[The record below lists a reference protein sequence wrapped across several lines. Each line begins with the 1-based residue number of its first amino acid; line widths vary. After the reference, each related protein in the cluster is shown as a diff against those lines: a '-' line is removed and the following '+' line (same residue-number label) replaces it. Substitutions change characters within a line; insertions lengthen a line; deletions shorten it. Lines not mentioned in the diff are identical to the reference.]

1 MGDTDHNA
9 ATVPDPT
16 WSPLITTPPFPE
28 YIRPQHL
35 QWSGR
40 GGVVPLLWNA
50 EDSVLDHIGRVAQYR
65 SRLQKLPAGSAR
77 SSAQSHVRRYS
88 FPLGNALRGF
98 GDRSVDVQENDAVKV
113 THRTAPSGPSR
124 PQRLIAAA
132 MSSSS
137 RDVGDGDTAATAPGC
152 DTYSKSFT
160 APLLPW
166 QSFPIIEEATAWA
179 VVPDGCEGHSGS
191 RAVLHAEI
199 SRWIHI
205 RLHAAGMGR
214 VHLDGG
220 FA

>member
-1 MGDTDHNA
+1 MRALCSDGVL
-9 ATVPDPT
+9 TVERSFGARASARLRPVG
-16 WSPLITTPPFPE
+16 TPA
-28 YIRPQHL
+28 L
-35 QWSGR
+35 QENR
-40 GGVVPLLWNA
+40 LADLPPKRQAVVPRLIA
-50 EDSVLDHIGRVAQYR
+50 PFSRIGTDDIAKILSKNWVWRSERGR
-65 SRLQKLPAGSAR
+65 SRKRCGK
-77 SSAQSHVRRYS
+77 
-88 FPLGNALRGF
+88 
-98 GDRSVDVQENDAVKV
+98 GDA
-113 THRTAPSGPSR
+113 THCTSGPSR
-124 PQRLIAAA
+124 SQRLIVAA

-191 RAVLHAEI
+191 RAFLHAKV
-199 SRWIHI
+199 SHWIHI
-205 RLHAAGMGR
+205 GLHAAGMSR